1 MSYYLPFDSQRET
14 VAFLAGHA
22 ATQPGMAEMAKH
34 LGCHVRVAA
43 RIAAEKMYRAGYR
56 TTTLDDGT
64 VMHKPPA
71 VPIGPLDDPPPPGK
85 EQDRA
90 A

>member
-1 MSYYLPFDSQRET
+1 MIYLPFDSQRDT

-34 LGCHVRVAA
+34 LGCHVRIAA
-43 RIAAEKMYRAGYR
+43 RIAAEQMYRAGYR
-56 TTTLDDGT
+56 TTTLADVT
-64 VMHKPPA
+64 LMHRPPA
-71 VPIGPLDDPPPPGK
+71 QQVGPLDDDDPGGGCRV
-85 EQDRA
+85 DVA